1 MAENKDDNIKKE
13 KTVSIFGYGS
23 LMNIDSAIKT
33 MPSLS
38 NFRLAKLIGYKRIF
52 SLFAVV
58 RLIKGDVDINDIENA
73 GLAIR
78 PNKEEENI
86 NNTVFG
92 CVFDILEDELPSYFE
107 REKIYKVKKVPI
119 MTCDFEN
126 VTAYTVIEQTDEEYI
141 NSFGEQNYDSQ
152 IGKYYSGSI
161 WHRKDILPAKK
172 YFEMV
177 CTTAINNQNI
187 ELLKNFLDETY
198 LANEITTIREY
209 IFSNKDKY
217 YELICKIIKIENVY

>member
-23 LMNIDSAIKT
+23 LMSIDSAIKT

-52 SLFAVV
+52 SLFAVD
-58 RLIKGDVDINDIENA
+58 RLIKGYTSVNDIENA

-107 REKIYKVKKVPI
+107 REKIYKVKKVPVI
-119 MTCDFEN
+119 TCDFEN

-141 NSFGEQNYDSQ
+141 NTLGKTEYDFQ
-152 IGKYYSGSI
+152 VGKYYSGSI
-161 WHRKDILPAKK
+161 WQRKDILPAKK

-177 CTTAINNQNI
+177 CTAAINTRNI

-198 LANEITTIREY
+198 LSDEITTIREY
-209 IFSNKDKY
+209 LFSNENKY
-217 YELICKIIKIENVY
+217 YDLICKIIKIENVC